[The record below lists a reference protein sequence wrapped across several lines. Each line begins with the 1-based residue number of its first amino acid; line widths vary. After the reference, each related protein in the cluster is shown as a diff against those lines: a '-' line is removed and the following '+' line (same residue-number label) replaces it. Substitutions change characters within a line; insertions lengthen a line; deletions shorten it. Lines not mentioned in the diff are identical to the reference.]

1 MKIEIAA
8 RLKPFSHTPG
18 AACALPGS
26 KQILEAYP
34 ALLKTAGR
42 ELKLSLTGPVKNF
55 TVEQDLEKNCV
66 WIFGQAAE
74 GFYRLRVWAQ
84 DDGVRIS
91 PEKAPA
97 EGIAYEGN
105 EKGVLRK
112 KEILFLPCET
122 EIRIPNALERLS
134 LGSHRDQNW
143 DRAAAECD
151 LKLLIPALFFLGQKI
166 PAVLP
171 QPLKGTARL
180 LAWPE
185 ERKNLANALERFFR
199 ASFAK
204 IGVPRLADDQHQGIA
219 PEESVQGDPFFL
231 IQEGAKQLR
240 SLFFRQNDRRIGFL
254 PHLPPE
260 FDAGRMLGVQALG
273 IGSIDFE
280 WTKGKMRRATLR
292 GTTTGEVVLDL
303 PKGIDSIRVRS
314 QLNGKG
320 KKLQSAEPLLIE
332 AGKIYFLDHFQ
343 K

>member
-34 ALLKTAGR
+34 ALLKAAGR
-42 ELKLSLTGPVKNF
+42 ELKLDLSGPVKNF

-84 DDGVRIS
+84 EDGIRIRA
-91 PEKAPA
+91 EKAPLD
-97 EGIAYEGN
+97 GIAYGGS
-105 EKGVLRK
+105 EKGILRK
-112 KEILFLPCET
+112 KETLFLPSET
-122 EIRIPNALERLS
+122 EIRLANALERLS
-134 LGSHRDQNW
+134 LGSHKAQDW
-143 DRAAAECD
+143 DRAMAECD
-151 LKLLIPALFFLGQKI
+151 LKLWVPSLFFLGQKI
-166 PAVLP
+166 PYIPP
-171 QPLKGTARL
+171 QKLSGTARL

-185 ERKNLANALERFFR
+185 ERKGLALALERFFR

-204 IGVPRLADDQHQGIA
+204 IGVPRLRDDQHQGIA
-219 PEESVQGDPFFL
+219 PEEPVQGDPFFL
-231 IQEGAKQLR
+231 IQEGAKQIR
-240 SLFFRQNDRRIGFL
+240 ALFFRQNDRRIAFL

-260 FDAGRMLGVQALG
+260 FDSGRMLGVQALG
-273 IGSIDFE
+273 IGSLDFE
-280 WTKGKMRRATLR
+280 WTKGKMRRAILR
-292 GTTTGEVVLDL
+292 GNTTGEVVLDL
-303 PKGIDSIRVRS
+303 QKGIESLRVRS

-320 KKLQSAEPLLIE
+320 KKLPAGEPLFIE
-332 AGKIYFLDHFQ
+332 AGKTYFLDHFQ